1 MKNFYALFAN
11 NRTEY
16 KDMSHPVKRNTV
28 KQMGTTRGGVKQQVP
43 LSPLKTKFPFEFAS
57 TS

>member
-1 MKNFYALFAN
+1 
-11 NRTEY
+11 
-16 KDMSHPVKRNTV
+16 
-28 KQMGTTRGGVKQQVP
+28 MGTTRGGVKQQVP